1 MAMHYLDYE
10 ENEEQCFKT
19 WSAGG
24 RRISEE
30 DAQRVYPDI
39 YSADY
44 EITTDHKDRSFYPTG
59 RTHSLPRSLIPE
71 R

>member
-30 DAQRVYPDI
+30 DAQRVYPEI

-44 EITTDHKDRSFYPTG
+44 EITTDHKDLKRG
-59 RTHSLPRSLIPE
+59 EVSLPPLAR
-71 R
+71 RVRV

>member
-24 RRISEE
+24 RRISPE

-39 YSADY
+39 YPADY
-44 EITTDHKDRSFYPTG
+44 EITTDHKDLR
-59 RTHSLPRSLIPE
+59 LIG
-71 R
+71 